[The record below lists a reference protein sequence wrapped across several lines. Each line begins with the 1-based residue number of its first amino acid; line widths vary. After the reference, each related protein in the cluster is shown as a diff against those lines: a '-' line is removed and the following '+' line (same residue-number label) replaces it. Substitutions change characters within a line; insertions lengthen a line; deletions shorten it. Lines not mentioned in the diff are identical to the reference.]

1 MKIRYSLVALFV
13 VMGMLLAAC
22 GAPPPPRRRPQL
34 LSRPRARSSS
44 LPISPL
50 NRPLRRPQG

>member
-22 GAPPPPRRRPQL
+22 GARRRPGPNCG
-34 LSRPRARSSS
+34 PRC
-44 LPISPL
+44 
-50 NRPLRRPQG
+50 

>member
-22 GAPPPPRRRPQL
+22 GAPAAAPTAAPAAKPTDC
-34 LSRPRARSSS
+34 ARGQAD
-44 LPISPL
+44 
-50 NRPLRRPQG
+50 R